1 MRILES
7 IFLHAIIGA
16 VLGALTGIASI
27 ALLALPSWGDG
38 GSSWLVV
45 PLLFGPMVGA
55 PIGAVAAPILGG
67 FVLRRVP
74 VKQIVRYTPIGTLC
88 GAYVTLLVAW
98 LVADISDGLGIPYL
112 IAGGVV
118 GLVATSLVLR
128 ARFRHV
134 VDVNPM
140 W

>member
-7 IFLHAIIGA
+7 ILLHVIIGA

-27 ALLALPSWGDG
+27 ALLALPSWGDAS
-38 GSSWLVV
+38 SSWLVV

-55 PIGAVAAPILGG
+55 PIGAVAAPILGW

-74 VKQIVRYTPIGTLC
+74 VGQSVRYTPLGTLC
-88 GAYVTLLVAW
+88 GAYVALLFGW
-98 LVADISDGLGIPYL
+98 LVADISDGWGTPYL

-118 GLVATSLVLR
+118 GLVVTAFVLR
-128 ARFRHV
+128 ARYSHE
-134 VDVNPM
+134 VDVNPL